1 MMTRNDDLFAA
12 RAARD
17 EAMERVEEAAPDEWK
32 ARAWKVLQRVA
43 ATHDTFTT
51 DDIIELGGGRP
62 PEPRA
67 YGPLMRA
74 AVKAGLCEKTG
85 EYRESTMESCHARP
99 KAVYR
104 AVPQEAD
111 GWEPLSRMER
121 EGEA

>member
-32 ARAWKVLQRVA
+32 ARAWKVLKRVA
-43 ATHDTFTT
+43 ATHATFTT
-51 DDIIELGGGRP
+51 DDLVELGAGSP

-74 AVKAGLCEKTG
+74 AVKAGLCEATG
-85 EYRESTMESCHARP
+85 QYRKSRMVACHARP

-104 AVPQEAD
+104 AVPLEAD

-121 EGEA
+121 EE